1 MQFTYDE
8 FCGTNILEIKDEV
21 YNYLVKARRHKIDDE
36 IYFRNL
42 KDNNIYLYK
51 IDMIDKKKAILTL
64 ISSEEKIILSQKKL
78 HLGWSVVDPKT
89 IEKYISSLNEMGVEK
104 ITFIYSDFSQKNFK
118 INIEKLEKILIN
130 SSCQCGRSNIIKL
143 AVCKNIETFI
153 KENDDVYFLDFSNTS
168 IDEKSDLIKTLVIG
182 CEGGFSNKE
191 REIFNKNNIVGF
203 NSNLILRSETA
214 IIAASSKI
222 II

>member
-8 FCGTNILEIKDEV
+8 FCGSDILEIKDEV
-21 YNYLVKARRHKIDDE
+21 YNYLIKARRHKIDDE

-51 IDMIDKKKAILTL
+51 INSIDKKKAHFSL
-64 ISSEEKIILSQKKL
+64 ISKEEKIVENKNKL
-78 HLGWSVVDPKT
+78 HIGWCVVDPKT
-89 IEKYISSLNEMGVEK
+89 VEKYITSLNEMGVDK
-104 ITFIYSDFSQKNFK
+104 ITFIYADYSQKNFK

-143 AVCKNIETFI
+143 EVCKNLEQFI
-153 KENDDVYFLDFSNTS
+153 KENRDAYFLDFSDTC
-168 IDEKSDLIKTLVIG
+168 IDEKKAEIKTLIIG
-182 CEGGFSNKE
+182 CEGGFSKKE
-191 REIFNKNNIVGF
+191 REMFNKDFIVGF

-214 IIAASSKI
+214 IISAGAKI

>member
-8 FCGTNILEIKDEV
+8 LCGADIFEIKDET
-21 YNYLVKARRHKIDDE
+21 YNYLIKARRHKIDDE

-42 KDNNIYLYK
+42 KDENLYLYK
-51 IDMIDKKKAILTL
+51 INFIDKKRAILNL
-64 ISSEEKIILSQKKL
+64 VSSQNKVLLNDKKL
-78 HLGWSVVDPKT
+78 HLGWCIIDPKI
-89 IEKYISSLNEMGVEK
+89 IEKYIASLNEMGIEK
-104 ITFIYSDFSQKNFK
+104 ITFIYAEYSQKNFK

-130 SSCQCGRSNIIKL
+130 SSSQCGRSNIMKL
-143 AVCKNIETFI
+143 EICKNLEQFLR
-153 KENDDVYFLDFSNTS
+153 ENSDTYFLDFSTVC
-168 IDEKSDLIKTLVIG
+168 IDNKKDEIKTLVIG

-214 IIAASSKI
+214 IISASSKI
-222 II
+222 LL

>member
-8 FCGTNILEIKDEV
+8 FCGSDILEIKDEV
-21 YNYLVKARRHKIDDE
+21 YNYLIKARRHKINDE

-51 IDMIDKKKAILTL
+51 INLIDKKKAILNL
-64 ISSEEKIILSQKKL
+64 ISAEEKILLNDKKL
-78 HLGWSVVDPKT
+78 HLGWCVVDPKT
-89 IEKYISSLNEMGVEK
+89 VEKFITSLNEMGVDK
-104 ITFIYSDFSQKNFK
+104 ITFIYADYSQKNFK

-143 AVCKNIETFI
+143 EVCKNLEQFM
-153 KENDDVYFLDFSNTS
+153 KENSDVYFLDFSTLCVDDKK
-168 IDEKSDLIKTLVIG
+168 DEIKTLVIG
-182 CEGGFSNKE
+182 CEGGFSQKE
-191 REIFNKNNIVGF
+191 RDKFNKDFVVGF

-214 IIAASSKI
+214 IISAGAKI
-222 II
+222 LL

>member
-118 INIEKLEKILIN
+118 INIE
-130 SSCQCGRSNIIKL
+130 
-143 AVCKNIETFI
+143 TFI

-214 IIAASSKI
+214 IISASSKI
-222 II
+222 LL